1 MSTLSGRPANPVDPS
16 GYASRDPTERQPGG
30 QHDAERHGVEDN
42 GDESLSPY
50 APKHARRRTALDSD
64 LAAGSD
70 ATPLA
75 PAGVPESEWPYT
87 EARDDNHRSPPT
99 AFEDNVAH
107 DGFSADNGADAY
119 LGTTPSLQP
128 GAHEQPA
135 AAHSARPDASRPD
148 AAKVDHDL
156 ERLESSLRWLQRQES
171 VTRLPRGPN
180 LPPGP
185 GLTPLESGNRRHG
198 GGELRSPLSLEPERM
213 VPPPALTAGT
223 STLRWSLYVFLASA
237 VMAGTTY
244 YFTAGGFSPQS
255 EPAGRPQLASSA
267 SVPAGMQQAALVRQE
282 PVAKDLV
289 AKDLAVKQDL
299 APKQDFAAKQDLADK
314 PASAGKPE
322 PAARQDVRPTV
333 ARDDDPEVLR
343 EIAVQSIKSAKT
355 ARMTANATGNKTTDK
370 LSEGEI
376 VAMLRPEAEPAKPPP
391 PSAPIRTLD
400 PAAIAL
406 LVKQGEQ
413 FVATGDLVTA
423 RTVFQRAAEAGD
435 AYAAMALGATYDPG
449 VLAKLGVIGMG
460 ADVDKARTWYQRAE
474 TLGSQEA
481 TQRLS
486 VLANR

>member
-87 EARDDNHRSPPT
+87 DAQDDSHRSPPT

-107 DGFSADNGADAY
+107 DDVGADAY
-119 LGTTPSLQP
+119 LGATPSLQP
-128 GAHEQPA
+128 GADEQPV
-135 AAHSARPDASRPD
+135 AAHREAAVRPD
-148 AAKVDHDL
+148 AARMDHDL
-156 ERLESSLRWLQRQES
+156 ERLESSLRWLQRQEA

-185 GLTPLESGNRRHG
+185 GLTPLESGSRRYG

-223 STLRWSLYVFLASA
+223 STLRWSVYIFLASA

-244 YFTAGGFSPQS
+244 YFTAGSFSPPS
-255 EPAGRPQLASSA
+255 EPAARQQLASSA

-282 PVAKDLV
+282 PVAKDL
-289 AKDLAVKQDL
+289 AVKQDL

-314 PASAGKPE
+314 QASAGKPE
-322 PAARQDVRPTV
+322 PAARPDVRPTV

-355 ARMTANATGNKTTDK
+355 ARMTANATGNKATDK
-370 LSEGEI
+370 VSEGEI

-400 PAAIAL
+400 PAEVAL

-413 FVATGDLVTA
+413 FVAIGDLVTA

-435 AYAAMALGATYDPG
+435 AYAAMALGATYDPN
-449 VLAKLGVIGMG
+449 VLAKLGVVGMG

-481 TQRLS
+481 TKRLS